1 MVEDDGGIRVGDI
14 VIFKKGESVL
24 SGVYQ
29 YGIVQGVKESSDQKT
44 RTVVIRYRNADEDDD
59 RETTRSARSVVV
71 IHRVDELNI
80 MEELGSAALLGRE
93 IVNMAMNAVH
103 VR

>member
-1 MVEDDGGIRVGDI
+1 M
-14 VIFKKGESVL
+14 L

-29 YGIVQGVKESSDQKT
+29 YGIVQSVKDSSDGTT
-44 RTVVIRYRNADEDDD
+44 RTVVLRYRNAEEEAD

-71 IHRVDELNI
+71 IHAIDELNI

-93 IVNMAMNAVH
+93 IIH
-103 VR
+103 VVKNS